1 MGSADGIDT
10 TTLRAAGG
18 LTEAE
23 FAPGANMVC
32 CSLRHR
38 GAELLDGGQGMQAYA
53 ERGKTMGIPLLY
65 PWANRLAG
73 AGYEAAGKRVN
84 LEDAGELI
92 SRDPNGLPIHG
103 VMPGLLRW
111 RVEPGSMAD
120 RIAARLDWS
129 SPQLLAVFPYVH
141 EVRFDARVRDA
152 ELEIATTVRATGPDA
167 VPVSFGFH
175 PYLRVPGAPRQTY
188 RVSLGAFRRLVL
200 DEQMIPTGERVP
212 VGRRVFRLEDLSLDD
227 ALDGLELPPEFAV
240 SAGGLAITV
249 TFNHGFQFAQVYA
262 PPERDFV
269 CFEPMTAPANALNSG
284 DGLVVLAPGEE
295 QRTAFSIR
303 MSRRLA

>member
-1 MGSADGIDT
+1 MGSTQGIDT
-10 TTLRAAGG
+10 VTIRAADG

-38 GAELLDGGQGMQAYA
+38 GSELLDARHGLKAYA

-73 AGYEAAGKRVN
+73 PGYEAAGKRVS
-84 LEDAGELI
+84 LVDAGELI

-103 VMPGLLRW
+103 VLPGLLRW
-111 RVEPGSMAD
+111 QVERGSVAD
-120 RIAARLDWS
+120 RIVARLDWS
-129 SPQLLAVFPYVH
+129 SPQLLALFPYAH
-141 EVRFDARVRDA
+141 EVRLAARLREA
-152 ELEIATTVRATGPDA
+152 ELEISTTVRATGPDP

-175 PYLRVPGAPRQTY
+175 PYLRVPGAARQTY
-188 RVSLGAFRRLVL
+188 RVSLGAFRQLVL
-200 DEQMIPTGERVP
+200 DERMIPTGERVP
-212 VGRRVFRLEDLSLDD
+212 VERRIFRLEDRSLDE

-240 SAGGLAITV
+240 SAGGVAITV

-262 PPERDFV
+262 PPEADV
-269 CFEPMTAPANALNSG
+269 ICFEPMTAPANALNSG
-284 DGLVVLAPGEE
+284 DGLVVLTPGEE

-303 MSRRLA
+303 ISRRLA